1 MTRSGC
7 PPARAPPSRPLRPRA
22 LTFLCL
28 VPLVRLILLPGPG
41 PARGSRLPQ
50 PAVSTLQGLPPTKSI
65 THELLLLLDVDR
77 NGHVTF
83 DEFDRLLEQYNL
95 QSADHFDIAPDEG
108 VQLFRQLDVDA
119 DSAISQEEI
128 ATAMRRNSTFVRMSS
143 EDVQVWLDC
152 CTDGLK
158 QYRAHFLENDAQGID
173 LVHATRQ
180 RPISQSIFPANP
192 AAAAATSHESD
203 VERTRNGGS
212 RGVGTSRKLSTT
224 SITMPANKDGPTG
237 PPVATTLPPTTVT
250 TTPMHIAA
258 RDQRY
263 LRAAVIGGL
272 LRSYYGSN
280 HAPLLP
286 APKLIEARSTMITL
300 GIVQPPSLKYRSR
313 VVKYK
318 VQVCRTSGAFGWQK
332 RTSSIPECG
341 FGWESIWPSAGVS
354 TVRFIGLSP
363 MTSYRFR
370 VRAFHC
376 DGKSI
381 VGEERDI
388 NTNAPHTKKSIV
400 LSPTKWLRMCFLR
413 PLRPATPH
421 VISKTPN
428 SVLLEWGRS
437 CKVRASYLRM
447 LSECSDVPDRPGW
460 DIPGLARVSS
470 FVRSQMYC
478 TRQRFIVQ
486 YVEYGTKKVK
496 AFRTRWSS
504 SSAAAA
510 APSGSARQV
519 DAKAEALSE
528 TGHHEDGDSVGGASL
543 SSADSDDPTSDG
555 SRESEDATFLPGVVA
570 DALCSQQDENTGPNG
585 GNDNPLDC
593 LVRDLRPGKMYLF
606 RLAVEADGMRS
617 EFTEPIPVSFI
628 GKINSPLG
636 IFPFIV

>member
-1 MTRSGC
+1 MTVSANTPASRRPPRRSRHLPSAC
-7 PPARAPPSRPLRPRA
+7 SFSFFLLPISLLLLSPTPARAA
-22 LTFLCL
+22 
-28 VPLVRLILLPGPG
+28 
-41 PARGSRLPQ
+41 RLPQ
-50 PAVSTLQGLPPTKSI
+50 PAVSTLQGLPPTESI
-65 THELLLLLDVDR
+65 THELLLLLDLDR
-77 NGHVTF
+77 SGHVTF

-95 QSADHFDIAPDEG
+95 QSADHFDIAADEG
-108 VQLFRQLDVDA
+108 EQLFRQLDVDA
-119 DSAISQEEI
+119 DNAISQEEI

-158 QYRAHFLENDAQGID
+158 QYRAHFLEIEAKGID
-173 LVHATRQ
+173 LVHATH
-180 RPISQSIFPANP
+180 RPRVIYPSA
-192 AAAAATSHESD
+192 ESGALD
-203 VERTRNGGS
+203 LESRVGGGS
-212 RGVGTSRKLSTT
+212 ASVGLPSPKGRVKTIST
-224 SITMPANKDGPTG
+224 NKDG
-237 PPVATTLPPTTVT
+237 ATLK
-250 TTPMHIAA
+250 TPSQIDA

-286 APKLIEARSTMITL
+286 APKLIEARSTVITL

-332 RTSSIPECG
+332 RTSAVPECG
-341 FGWESIWPSAGVS
+341 FGWESIWPSTGVS

-381 VGEERDI
+381 VGEELDI
-388 NTNAPHTKKSIV
+388 NTHAPHTKKSIV
-400 LSPTKWLRMCFLR
+400 LSPTKWLRMCFLH
-413 PLRPATPH
+413 PLRPAKPH
-421 VISKTPN
+421 AVSTTPN

-447 LSECSDVPDRPGW
+447 MSECSDVPDGPGW
-460 DIPGLARVSS
+460 DIPGLSQASA
-470 FVRSQMYC
+470 FIRSQMYC

-486 YVEYGTKKVK
+486 YVEYRSTKVR

-504 SSAAAA
+504 SSPSSSSTTTTPEAAQRA
-510 APSGSARQV
+510 
-519 DAKAEALSE
+519 
-528 TGHHEDGDSVGGASL
+528 GASENGHL
-543 SSADSDDPTSDG
+543 KPRSRRGRTLPPSSSADKTLDG
-555 SRESEDATFLPGVVA
+555 DRESEDSTFLPGVVT
-570 DALCSQQDENTGPNG
+570 DALCSQYDENTGPNG

-593 LVRDLRPGKMYLF
+593 LVRNLRPGKMYLF

-617 EFTEPIPVSFI
+617 AFTEPIPVSFY
-628 GKINSPLG
+628 
-636 IFPFIV
+636 F